1 MLMFEKSGV
10 EKLRVEMTDHPTKQE
25 EDITTSDFST
35 PDFATMNI
43 STLQL

>member
-1 MLMFEKSGV
+1 MFMGAKFVV
-10 EKLRVEMTDHPTKQE
+10 EKLRVEMADHPTKQE